1 MKKTEQDARSQKER
15 ALPPK
20 RTADS
25 AAPSSMPDLQKTRDE
40 RNIAIDKV
48 GVKDIRYPIVVLDR
62 SKSKQQTV
70 ARINMYVDLPHH
82 FKGTH
87 MSRFIEILN
96 QHHGE
101 VSIERMDQILRDMK
115 EHLEASCAHLE
126 LEFPYFIEKT
136 APVSG
141 ARSLMEYQC
150 RMAASLGDEFDFVL
164 GVTVPVTSLCPCSKE
179 ISARG
184 AHNQRSAVTVE
195 IRYREHDLARGSDQP
210 GRGVRQ
216 RAGLLPAQA
225 RGRKGGHRAGLR
237 QSDVRRGHGAGGYR
251 RSCTAMPAITWFRVE
266 CENFESIHNHSAYAL
281 VERDLPDSWIS
292 LWTRWI
298 TARPYNHLH
307 STDRFS
313 ASSPRSRA
321 RD

>member
-1 MKKTEQDARSQKER
+1 MKKPEQDAGSKKER

-20 RTADS
+20 HAADTTAPLS
-25 AAPSSMPDLQKTRDE
+25 PMPDMQKARDD

-62 SKSKQQTV
+62 SKVRQQTV

-101 VSIERMDQILRDMK
+101 VSVEGVDQIVRAMK

-126 LEFPYFIEKT
+126 LEFPYFIEKA

-150 RMAASLGDEFDFVL
+150 RMTASLGDEYDFIL
-164 GVTVPVTSLCPCSKE
+164 GVTVPLTTLCPCSRE
-179 ISARG
+179 ISAHG
-184 AHNQRSAVTVE
+184 AHNQRSAVKVE
-195 IRYREHDLARGSDQP
+195 IRYREHIWLEELIEWVENCGSAPVFALLKREDEKALTEQAYAKP
-210 GRGVRQ
+210 MFVEDVVR
-216 RAGLLPAQA
+216 AVTEALSA
-225 RGRKGGHRAGLR
+225 
-237 QSDVRRGHGAGGYR
+237 V
-251 RSCTAMPAITWFRVE
+251 PAITWFRVE

-281 VERDLPDSWIS
+281 VERDLRVQRGKPCGQGG
-292 LWTRWI
+292 
-298 TARPYNHLH
+298 
-307 STDRFS
+307 
-313 ASSPRSRA
+313 
-321 RD
+321 

>member
-1 MKKTEQDARSQKER
+1 MKKPEQDAGSKKER

-20 RTADS
+20 HAAGTTAPLS
-25 AAPSSMPDLQKTRDE
+25 PMPDMQKARDD

-62 SKSKQQTV
+62 SKVRQQTV

-101 VSIERMDQILRDMK
+101 VSVEGVDQIVRAMK

-126 LEFPYFIEKT
+126 LEFPYFIEKA

-150 RMAASLGDEFDFVL
+150 RMTASLGDEYDFIL
-164 GVTVPVTSLCPCSKE
+164 GVTVPVTTLCPCSRE
-179 ISARG
+179 ISAHG
-184 AHNQRSAVTVE
+184 AHNQRSAVKVE
-195 IRYREHDLARGSDQP
+195 IRYREHVWLEELIEWVENCGSAPVFALLKREDEKALTEQAYAKP
-210 GRGVRQ
+210 MFVEDVVR
-216 RAGLLPAQA
+216 AVTEALSA
-225 RGRKGGHRAGLR
+225 
-237 QSDVRRGHGAGGYR
+237 V
-251 RSCTAMPAITWFRVE
+251 PAITWFRVE

-281 VERDLPDSWIS
+281 VERDLRVQRGKPCGQGG
-292 LWTRWI
+292 
-298 TARPYNHLH
+298 
-307 STDRFS
+307 
-313 ASSPRSRA
+313 
-321 RD
+321 